1 MTVLQPV
8 PAAAEALRESIAE
21 REQAATAE
29 AAEAKR
35 ESRRQCLKLWMTVQK
50 AAKGLMSRILLRRGD
65 LMVIMMVSKPV
76 SAAAEALRESGGGP
90 GCPASPGPAAPA
102 AAVRRSAS

>member
-1 MTVLQPV
+1 MMSRMVVMVVSKPV

-29 AAEAKR
+29 AAEAMR

-50 AAKGLMSRILLRRGD
+50 AAKGMLR
-65 LMVIMMVSKPV
+65 
-76 SAAAEALRESGGGP
+76 
-90 GCPASPGPAAPA
+90 
-102 AAVRRSAS
+102 